1 MDKILLILKREYIS
15 RVKKKSFLLAT
26 FLMPILI
33 GGLYA
38 LSIYLSVKDSDEK
51 FLIKVVDE
59 SGYLKDKLEDKGVA
73 QFEIIEG
80 IKDSI
85 KSDVEQGDGFAL
97 LYVPKLDLYN
107 PEGIELY
114 TMQTPGL
121 ELEDDVDDAV
131 ENALEA
137 AKMDNLGLKQ
147 HTLDSIRTRVSIK
160 SKSLSGEASTSGSS
174 VVAMA
179 IGTISGLLIYMFIM
193 IYGTQVMRAVMQ
205 EKMSK
210 IVEILVSS
218 VKPYQLMMGKILGV
232 ALVGLTQFALWMILT
247 FAILSIGPMLLGVDV
262 DPQMATDA
270 ANGMSITGSAGGGN
284 AQALEAIGKVNEV
297 LDQIN
302 IPLILGSFLFFFLTG
317 YLFNAA
323 LFAMVGSAVDSE
335 ADTQQFMLPIM
346 LPVIVSMMMLGPVIK
361 DPNGDLAFWLSMI
374 PFTAPVIMMVRIPFD
389 VPTWQLIL
397 SMLLMIG
404 GFIGTTWMA
413 GRVYRIGI
421 LMHGAKVNYKVIFK
435 WMMSKD

>member
-26 FLMPILI
+26 FLMPLLI

-38 LSIYLSVKDSDEK
+38 LSIYLAVKDSDDE
-51 FLIKVVDE
+51 FLVKVVDE
-59 SGYLKDKLEDKGVA
+59 SGYIGSKIEDKGVA
-73 QFEIIEG
+73 KFEVITGQIDTL
-80 IKDSI
+80 K
-85 KSDVEQGDGFAL
+85 KDVEAGEGFAL
-97 LYVPKLDLYN
+97 LFIPKLDLYS

-121 ELEDDVDDAV
+121 EFESDVDDAV

-137 AKMDNLGLKQ
+137 TKMEMLGLRQ
-147 HTLDSIRTRVSIK
+147 NTLDSIRTRISIK
-160 SKSLSGEASTSGSS
+160 SKSLSGEASATGSS
-174 VVAMA
+174 TIAMA

-193 IYGTQVMRAVMQ
+193 IYGSQVMRAVMQ
-205 EKMSK
+205 EKTSK

-232 ALVGLTQFALWMILT
+232 ALVGLTQFSLWMILT
-247 FAILSIGPMLLGVDV
+247 FAILSIGPMVLDV
-262 DPQMATDA
+262 DPQVAADA
-270 ANGMSITGSAGGGN
+270 ANGMSMTGGGNSGN
-284 AQALEAIGKVNEV
+284 AQALEAMGKLNDV
-297 LDQIN
+297 LGEIN
-302 IPLILGSFLFFFLTG
+302 IPLILGAFLYFFLTG

-335 ADTQQFMLPIM
+335 ADTQQFMMPIM
-346 LPVIVSMMMLGPVIK
+346 MPVIVSMMMLGPVLK
-361 DPNGDLAFWLSMI
+361 DPGGDLAFWLSMI
-374 PFTAPVIMMVRIPFD
+374 PFSAPIIMMVRIPFD

-397 SMLLMIG
+397 SMVIMIL
-404 GFIGTTWMA
+404 GFMGTTWMA

-421 LMHGAKVNYKVIFK
+421 LMHGSKVNYKVIFK

>member
-33 GGLYA
+33 GGIYA
-38 LSIYLSVKDSDEK
+38 LSIYLSVKDSDDEY
-51 FLIKVVDE
+51 LIKVIDE
-59 SGYLKDKLEDKGVA
+59 SGYVGNKIEDKGVA
-73 QFEIIEG
+73 KFEVITGQVEKLKEEVEEGEG
-80 IKDSI
+80 I
-85 KSDVEQGDGFAL
+85 AL
-97 LYVPKLDLYN
+97 LYIPKLDLY
-107 PEGIELY
+107 EAKGIELY
-114 TMQTPGL
+114 TTQTPGM
-121 ELEDDVDDAV
+121 ELESDIDDAV

-137 AKMDNLGLKQ
+137 TKMDMLGLRQ
-147 HTLDSIRTRVSIK
+147 NTLDSIRTRVSIK
-160 SKSLSGEASTSGSS
+160 SKSLSGEASTAGSS
-174 VVAMA
+174 KVAMA

-193 IYGTQVMRAVMQ
+193 IYGSQVMRAVMQ
-205 EKMSK
+205 EKTSK

-247 FAILSIGPMLLGVDV
+247 FAILSIGPMLMDV
-262 DPQMATDA
+262 DPQIAVDSTS
-270 ANGMSITGSAGGGN
+270 GMSVAGSSGGN
-284 AQALEAIGKVNEV
+284 AQALEAMSKLDDV
-297 LDQIN
+297 LGEIN
-302 IPLILGSFLFFFLTG
+302 IPLILGAFLYFFLTG

-335 ADTQQFMLPIM
+335 ADTQQFMMPIM
-346 LPVIVSMMMLGPVIK
+346 MPVIVSMMMLGPVLK
-361 DPNGDLAFWLSMI
+361 DPAGDLAFWLSMI
-374 PFTAPVIMMVRIPFD
+374 PFSAPIIMMVRIPFD

-397 SMLLMIG
+397 SMVIMIL
-404 GFIGTTWMA
+404 GFMGTTWMA

>member
-33 GGLYA
+33 GGMYA
-38 LSIYLSVKDSDEK
+38 LSIYLSVKDSDEE
-51 FLIKVVDE
+51 FLIKVIDE
-59 SGYLKDKLEDKGVA
+59 SGYVGNKIEDKGVA
-73 QFEIIEG
+73 KFEVITGQI
-80 IKDSI
+80 DSV
-85 KSDVEQGDGFAL
+85 KTDVEQGEGFAL
-97 LYVPKLDLYN
+97 LYIPELDLYK
-107 PEGIELY
+107 PKGIELY
-114 TMQTPGL
+114 TMQTPGM
-121 ELEDDVDDAV
+121 ELESDVDDAV

-137 AKMDNLGLKQ
+137 TKMDNLGLRQ
-147 HTLDSIRTRVSIK
+147 NTLDSIKTRISIK
-160 SKSLSGEASTSGSS
+160 SKSLSGEASTAGSS
-174 VVAMA
+174 TIAMA

-193 IYGTQVMRAVMQ
+193 IYGSQVMRAVMQ
-205 EKMSK
+205 EKTSK

-247 FAILSIGPMLLGVDV
+247 FAILSIGPMLLDV
-262 DPQMATDA
+262 DPQVAADA
-270 ANGMSITGSAGGGN
+270 ASGVSVAGNSGGN
-284 AQALEAIGKVNEV
+284 AQALEAMDKLNDV
-297 LDQIN
+297 LGEIN
-302 IPLILGSFLFFFLTG
+302 IPLILGAFLYFFLTG

-335 ADTQQFMLPIM
+335 ADTQQFMMPIM
-346 LPVIVSMMMLGPVIK
+346 MPVIISMMMLGPVLK
-361 DPNGDLAFWLSMI
+361 DPAGDLAFWLSMI
-374 PFTAPVIMMVRIPFD
+374 PFSAPIIMMVRIPFD

-397 SMLLMIG
+397 SMLIMIG
-404 GFIGTTWMA
+404 GFLGTTWMA

>member
-38 LSIYLSVKDSDEK
+38 LSIYLSVKDSDEQ

-59 SGYLKDKLEDKGVA
+59 SGYVKDQLEDKGVA
-73 QFEIIEG
+73 QFEIVEG

-85 KSDVEQGDGFAL
+85 QNDVEKGNGFAL
-97 LYVPKLDLYN
+97 LYIPKLDLYK

-147 HTLDSIRTRVSIK
+147 HTLDSIRTRVSIT

-174 VVAMA
+174 IVAMA
-179 IGTISGLLIYMFIM
+179 IGTISGMLIYMFIM

-247 FAILSIGPMLLGVDV
+247 FAILSLGPILLDV
-262 DPQMATDA
+262 DPQMAADA
-270 ANGMSITGSAGGGN
+270 ANGMSVAGNAGGN
-284 AQALEAIGKVNEV
+284 AQAMEAIEKINDILG
-297 LDQIN
+297 QIN
-302 IPLILGSFLFFFLTG
+302 MPLILGAFLFFFLTG

-361 DPNGDLAFWLSMI
+361 DPGGDLAFWLSMI

-397 SMLLMIG
+397 SMTLMIL
-404 GFIGTTWMA
+404 GFMGTTWMA

-421 LMHGAKVNYKVIFK
+421 LMHGSKVNFKVIFK
-435 WMMSKD
+435 WLMSKD